1 MYNILC
7 MIFHSELLLMNKKK
21 LFLAGVRDGIPITL
35 GYFAVSFALG
45 ITAGKAGFS
54 ALQAFVASLLNNA
67 SAGEYAAIS
76 LIASGAGYAELA
88 LMELVANARYFLMA
102 CTMSQKFSPDTP
114 FYHRLLIGFDLTDEI
129 FAVNVMRDGY
139 IEPAYAYGAI
149 LTALPGWSL
158 GTALGVVV
166 GDVIPAFAVSA
177 LGVAIFGMF
186 IAIIIPPAM
195 KNRVIAACVLASF
208 ALSTTADRLPCF
220 AGIPSGTKTIILTV
234 AISLAAALIRPIPDD
249 ADGE

>member
-1 MYNILC
+1 M
-7 MIFHSELLLMNKKK
+7 SKKK
-21 LFLAGVRDGIPITL
+21 LFLSGMRDGVPITL

-54 ALQAFVASLLNNA
+54 AFQAFVASLLNNA
-67 SAGEYAAIS
+67 SAGEYAAIA
-76 LIASGAGYAELA
+76 LIASGAGFLEVA

-102 CTMSQKFSPDTP
+102 CTLSQKFSPDTP

-129 FAVNVMRDGY
+129 FAINVTKKGY

-149 LTALPGWSL
+149 VTVLPGWSV
-158 GTALGVVV
+158 GTALGVIV

-186 IAIIIPPAM
+186 IAIIIPPAV
-195 KNRVIAACVLASF
+195 KDRVIAVTVLASF
-208 ALSTTADRLPCF
+208 VLSTVVNKLSFFDF
-220 AGIPSGTKTIILTV
+220 IPEGTKTIILTV
-234 AISLAAALIRPIPDD
+234 VIALAAAIIRPIPTDED
-249 ADGE
+249 CE

>member
-1 MYNILC
+1 M
-7 MIFHSELLLMNKKK
+7 SKKK
-21 LFLAGVRDGIPITL
+21 LFLSGMRDGVPIAL

-54 ALQAFVASLLNNA
+54 AFQAFVASLLNNA
-67 SAGEYAAIS
+67 SAGEYAAIA
-76 LIASGAGYAELA
+76 LIASGAGFLEVA

-102 CTMSQKFSPDTP
+102 CTLSQKFSPDTP

-129 FAVNVMRDGY
+129 FAINVTRKGY

-149 LTALPGWSL
+149 VTVLPGWSV
-158 GTALGVVV
+158 GTALGVIV

-186 IAIIIPPAM
+186 IAIIVPPAV
-195 KNRVIAACVLASF
+195 KNRVIAVTVLASF
-208 ALSTTADRLPCF
+208 ALSTAVNKLSFFDF
-220 AGIPSGTKTIILTV
+220 IPEGTKTIILTV
-234 AISLAAALIRPIPDD
+234 VIALAAAIIRPIPTDED
-249 ADGE
+249 CE

>member
-1 MYNILC
+1 
-7 MIFHSELLLMNKKK
+7 MNKKK
-21 LFLAGVRDGIPITL
+21 QFLLGVRDGVPITL

-54 ALQAFVASLLNNA
+54 AFQAFVASLLNNA
-67 SAGEYAAIS
+67 SAGEYAAIA
-76 LIASGAGYAELA
+76 LIASGAGFLEVA

-102 CTMSQKFSPDTP
+102 CTLSQKFSPDTP

-129 FAVNVMRDGY
+129 FAINVTRKGY

-149 LTALPGWSL
+149 VTVLPGWSI
-158 GTALGVVV
+158 GTALGVIV

-186 IAIIIPPAM
+186 IAIIVPPAV
-195 KNRVIAACVLASF
+195 KDRVIAVTVLASF
-208 ALSTTADRLPCF
+208 ALSTAVNRLSF
-220 AGIPSGTKTIILTV
+220 FDFIPEGTKTIILTV
-234 AISLAAALIRPIPDD
+234 VIALAAAVLRPIPHDSD
-249 ADGE
+249 AE

>member
-1 MYNILC
+1 M
-7 MIFHSELLLMNKKK
+7 SKKK
-21 LFLAGVRDGIPITL
+21 LFLSGMRDGVPITL

-54 ALQAFVASLLNNA
+54 AFQAFVASLLNNA
-67 SAGEYAAIS
+67 SAGEYAAIA
-76 LIASGAGYAELA
+76 LIASGAGFLEVA

-102 CTMSQKFSPDTP
+102 CTLSQKFSPDTP

-129 FAVNVMRDGY
+129 FAINVTRKGY

-149 LTALPGWSL
+149 VTVLPGWSV
-158 GTALGVVV
+158 GTALGVIV

-186 IAIIIPPAM
+186 IAIIVPPAV
-195 KNRVIAACVLASF
+195 KNRVIAVTVLASF
-208 ALSTTADRLPCF
+208 VLSTVVNKLSFFDF
-220 AGIPSGTKTIILTV
+220 IPEGTKTIILTV
-234 AISLAAALIRPIPDD
+234 VIALAAAIIRPIPTDED
-249 ADGE
+249 CE

>member
-1 MYNILC
+1 M
-7 MIFHSELLLMNKKK
+7 SKKK
-21 LFLAGVRDGIPITL
+21 LFLSGMRDGVPITL

-54 ALQAFVASLLNNA
+54 AFQAFVASLLNNA
-67 SAGEYAAIS
+67 SAGEYAAIA
-76 LIASGAGYAELA
+76 LIASGAGFLEVA

-102 CTMSQKFSPDTP
+102 CTLSQKFSPDTP

-129 FAVNVMRDGY
+129 FAINVTRKGY

-149 LTALPGWSL
+149 VTVLPGWSV
-158 GTALGVVV
+158 GTALGVIV

-186 IAIIIPPAM
+186 IAIIVPPAV
-195 KNRVIAACVLASF
+195 KNRVIAVTVLASF
-208 ALSTTADRLPCF
+208 ALSTAVNKLSFFDF
-220 AGIPSGTKTIILTV
+220 IPEGTKTIILTV
-234 AISLAAALIRPIPDD
+234 VIALAAAIIRPIPTDED
-249 ADGE
+249 CE

>member
-1 MYNILC
+1 M
-7 MIFHSELLLMNKKK
+7 SKKK
-21 LFLAGVRDGIPITL
+21 LFLSGMRDGVPITL

-54 ALQAFVASLLNNA
+54 AFQAFIASLLNNA
-67 SAGEYAAIS
+67 SAGEYAAIA
-76 LIASGAGYAELA
+76 LIASGAGFLEVA

-129 FAVNVMRDGY
+129 FAINVTRKGY

-149 LTALPGWSL
+149 VTVLPGWSV
-158 GTALGVVV
+158 GTALGVIV

-186 IAIIIPPAM
+186 IAIIVPPAV
-195 KNRVIAACVLASF
+195 KNRVIAVTVLASF
-208 ALSTTADRLPCF
+208 ALSTAVNKLSFFDF
-220 AGIPSGTKTIILTV
+220 IPEGTKTIILTV
-234 AISLAAALIRPIPDD
+234 VIALAAAIIRPIPTDED
-249 ADGE
+249 CE

>member
-1 MYNILC
+1 M
-7 MIFHSELLLMNKKK
+7 SKKK
-21 LFLAGVRDGIPITL
+21 LFLSGMRDGVPITL

-54 ALQAFVASLLNNA
+54 AFQAFVASLLNNA
-67 SAGEYAAIS
+67 SAGEYAAIA
-76 LIASGAGYAELA
+76 LIASGAGFLEVA

-129 FAVNVMRDGY
+129 FAINVTRKGY

-149 LTALPGWSL
+149 VTVLPGWSV
-158 GTALGVVV
+158 GTALGVIV

-186 IAIIIPPAM
+186 IAIIVPPAV
-195 KNRVIAACVLASF
+195 KDRVIAVTVLASF
-208 ALSTTADRLPCF
+208 ALSTAVNKLSFFDF
-220 AGIPSGTKTIILTV
+220 IPEGTKTIILTV
-234 AISLAAALIRPIPDD
+234 VIALAAAIIRPIPTDED
-249 ADGE
+249 CE

>member
-1 MYNILC
+1 M
-7 MIFHSELLLMNKKK
+7 SKKK
-21 LFLAGVRDGIPITL
+21 LFLSGMRDGVPITL

-54 ALQAFVASLLNNA
+54 AFQAFVASLLNNA
-67 SAGEYAAIS
+67 SAGEYAAIA
-76 LIASGAGYAELA
+76 LIASGAGFLEVA

-102 CTMSQKFSPDTP
+102 CTLSQKFSPDTP

-129 FAVNVMRDGY
+129 FAINVTRKGY

-149 LTALPGWSL
+149 VTVLPGWSV
-158 GTALGVVV
+158 GTALGVIV

-186 IAIIIPPAM
+186 IAIIVPPAV
-195 KNRVIAACVLASF
+195 KNRVIAVTVLASF
-208 ALSTTADRLPCF
+208 ALSTAVNKLFFFDF
-220 AGIPSGTKTIILTV
+220 IPEGTKTIILTV
-234 AISLAAALIRPIPDD
+234 VIALAAAIIRPIPTDED
-249 ADGE
+249 CE

>member
-1 MYNILC
+1 M
-7 MIFHSELLLMNKKK
+7 SKKK
-21 LFLAGVRDGIPITL
+21 LFLSGMRDGVPITL

-54 ALQAFVASLLNNA
+54 AFQAFVASLLNNA
-67 SAGEYAAIS
+67 SAGEYAAIA
-76 LIASGAGYAELA
+76 LIASGAGFLEVA

-129 FAVNVMRDGY
+129 FAINVTKKGY

-149 LTALPGWSL
+149 VTVLPGWSV
-158 GTALGVVV
+158 GTVLGVIV

-186 IAIIIPPAM
+186 IAIIIPPAV
-195 KNRVIAACVLASF
+195 KDRVIAVTVLASF
-208 ALSTTADRLPCF
+208 VLSTVVNKLSFFDF
-220 AGIPSGTKTIILTV
+220 IPEGTKTIILTV
-234 AISLAAALIRPIPDD
+234 VIALAAAIIRPIPTDED
-249 ADGE
+249 CE

>member
-1 MYNILC
+1 M
-7 MIFHSELLLMNKKK
+7 
-21 LFLAGVRDGIPITL
+21 RDGVPITL

-54 ALQAFVASLLNNA
+54 AFQAFIASLLNNA
-67 SAGEYAAIS
+67 SAGEYAAIA
-76 LIASGAGYAELA
+76 LIASGAGFLEVA

-129 FAVNVMRDGY
+129 FAINVTKKGY

-149 LTALPGWSL
+149 VTVLPGWSV
-158 GTALGVVV
+158 GTALGVIV

-186 IAIIIPPAM
+186 IAIIIPPAV
-195 KNRVIAACVLASF
+195 KNRVIAVTVLASF
-208 ALSTTADRLPCF
+208 ALSTAANKLPF
-220 AGIPSGTKTIILTV
+220 FDFIPEGTKTIILTV
-234 AISLAAALIRPIPDD
+234 VIALAAAIIRPIPTDED
-249 ADGE
+249 CE

>member
-1 MYNILC
+1 M
-7 MIFHSELLLMNKKK
+7 SKKK
-21 LFLAGVRDGIPITL
+21 LFLSGMRDGVPITL

-54 ALQAFVASLLNNA
+54 AFQAFVASLLNNA
-67 SAGEYAAIS
+67 SAGEYAAIA
-76 LIASGAGYAELA
+76 LIASGAGFLEVA

-102 CTMSQKFSPDTP
+102 CTLSQKFSPDTP

-129 FAVNVMRDGY
+129 FAINVTRKGY

-149 LTALPGWSL
+149 VTVLPGWSI
-158 GTALGVVV
+158 GTALGVIV

-186 IAIIIPPAM
+186 IAIIVPPAV
-195 KNRVIAACVLASF
+195 KDRVIAVTVLASF
-208 ALSTTADRLPCF
+208 ALSTVVNKLSFFDF
-220 AGIPSGTKTIILTV
+220 IPEGTKTIILTV
-234 AISLAAALIRPIPDD
+234 VIALAAAIIRPIPTDED
-249 ADGE
+249 CE

>member
-1 MYNILC
+1 M
-7 MIFHSELLLMNKKK
+7 
-21 LFLAGVRDGIPITL
+21 RDGVPITL

-67 SAGEYAAIS
+67 SAGEYAAIA
-76 LIASGAGYAELA
+76 LIASGSGFLEVA

-129 FAVNVMRDGY
+129 FAINVTRKGY

-149 LTALPGWSL
+149 VTVLPGWSV
-158 GTALGVVV
+158 GTALGVIV

-186 IAIIIPPAM
+186 IAIIIPPAV
-195 KNRVIAACVLASF
+195 KNRVIAVTVLASF
-208 ALSTTADRLPCF
+208 ALSTAVNKLPF
-220 AGIPSGTKTIILTV
+220 FDFIPEGTKTIILTV
-234 AISLAAALIRPIPDD
+234 VIALAAAIIRPIPTDED
-249 ADGE
+249 CE

>member
-1 MYNILC
+1 
-7 MIFHSELLLMNKKK
+7 MNKKK
-21 LFLAGVRDGIPITL
+21 LFLSGVRDGVPITL

-45 ITAGKAGFS
+45 IAAGKAGFS

-76 LIASGAGYAELA
+76 LIGAGAGYAELA

-158 GTALGVVV
+158 GTALGVIV

-186 IAIIIPPAM
+186 IAIVIPPAV
-195 KNRVIAACVLASF
+195 KSRAIGVCVIASF
-208 ALSTTADRLPCF
+208 ALSTAVNRLSF
-220 AGIPSGTKTIILTV
+220 FDFIPSGTKTIILTV
-234 AISLAAALIRPIPDD
+234 AISLAAALLRPIPDD
-249 ADGE
+249 EDGE

>member
-1 MYNILC
+1 M
-7 MIFHSELLLMNKKK
+7 SKKK
-21 LFLAGVRDGIPITL
+21 LFLSGMRDGVPITL

-54 ALQAFVASLLNNA
+54 AFQAFVASLLNNA
-67 SAGEYAAIS
+67 SAGEYAAIA
-76 LIASGAGYAELA
+76 LIASGAGFLEVA

-129 FAVNVMRDGY
+129 FAINVTKKGY
-139 IEPAYAYGAI
+139 LEPAYAYGAI
-149 LTALPGWSL
+149 VTVLPGWSV
-158 GTALGVVV
+158 GTALGVIV

-186 IAIIIPPAM
+186 IAIIIPPAV
-195 KNRVIAACVLASF
+195 KDRVIAVTVLASF
-208 ALSTTADRLPCF
+208 VLSTVVNKLSFFDF
-220 AGIPSGTKTIILTV
+220 IPEGTKTIILTV
-234 AISLAAALIRPIPDD
+234 VIALAAAIIRPIPTDED
-249 ADGE
+249 CE